1 MTNAKGSTSP
11 ATASGPGNLTDV
23 PAVDRFRRV
32 SFTALLRR
40 TLVRG
45 LSFAGRSSRAELA
58 VAFIAAMVFVPLGSL
73 ALMLAGAPTG
83 RWTILALNLVSMI
96 PFPALLA
103 RRLHDQG
110 RSGWL
115 ILPALFGFS
124 LWLGR
129 SLVATTQGVDARIAL
144 DRVIWPLDWI
154 AIAANIVMIALLV
167 LPGTRGPNRFG
178 PDPRDPD

>member
-1 MTNAKGSTSP
+1 M
-11 ATASGPGNLTDV
+11 DH
-23 PAVDRFRRV
+23 FRRV

-40 TLVRG
+40 ALVLS

-58 VAFIAAMVFVPLGSL
+58 VAFIAAMVFVPLGTMALLL
-73 ALMLAGAPTG
+73 ARIPTG
-83 RWTILALNLVSMI
+83 SWSVLALNLASMV

-103 RRLHDQG
+103 RRLHDQA

-124 LWLGR
+124 LWLLR
-129 SLVATTQGVDARIAL
+129 SVTAAAQGVDARIAM
-144 DRVIWPLDWI
+144 DRWIWPLDWI
-154 AIAANIVMIALLV
+154 AIAANMAMIALLV

-178 PDPRDPD
+178 PDPRDPA